1 MNKTIESFGYNIYNC
16 RSGQNE
22 EAAMNSGQFKKI
34 IQEALVQKNI
44 TRGNEE
50 KVAVFLN
57 FLDEISSSMIEDF
70 SMLTQMSLVF
80 EGFYQSV
87 SSDSNLK
94 RTLLNIKIR
103 RWHKH
108 YGTPTVLF
116 LLTYDKAISDIKLF
130 FLSGSL
136 DRGIPLLSI
145 LSTAKKTILD
155 HNNHVYIDI
164 DSASEIELPQE
175 EETGKFTKTYNPSG
189 GFTTT
194 PCDPVSQK
202 FLKYSEEIARTGG
215 AILEIGAAF
224 GATSLQALTKGATV
238 YCNDIDA
245 KNLAVVRRRYLHG
258 IEESSLTGDDSSL
271 VLVPGEFPDELSG
284 LPKNFFDAILICRV
298 MHFFTGAQIEK
309 SLSSLS
315 SFLKPGG
322 RVFVVCETPFLKNW
336 QKFIPEYERRLAEDV
351 QWPGEINNPAEFESS
366 GRAASLPKFVHWIT
380 KEIMERALNGTNF
393 NIEHI
398 DYIDRNGQFP
408 EDLLFDGRES
418 IGAIAIK
425 PF

>member
-1 MNKTIESFGYNIYNC
+1 
-16 RSGQNE
+16 
-22 EAAMNSGQFKKI
+22 MNSEQFKKS

-136 DRGIPLLSI
+136 DREISLLSI

-155 HNNHVYIDI
+155 HNNHVY
-164 DSASEIELPQE
+164 
-175 EETGKFTKTYNPSG
+175 
-189 GFTTT
+189 
-194 PCDPVSQK
+194 
-202 FLKYSEEIARTGG
+202 
-215 AILEIGAAF
+215 
-224 GATSLQALTKGATV
+224 
-238 YCNDIDA
+238 
-245 KNLAVVRRRYLHG
+245 
-258 IEESSLTGDDSSL
+258 
-271 VLVPGEFPDELSG
+271 
-284 LPKNFFDAILICRV
+284 
-298 MHFFTGAQIEK
+298 
-309 SLSSLS
+309 
-315 SFLKPGG
+315 
-322 RVFVVCETPFLKNW
+322 
-336 QKFIPEYERRLAEDV
+336 
-351 QWPGEINNPAEFESS
+351 
-366 GRAASLPKFVHWIT
+366 
-380 KEIMERALNGTNF
+380 
-393 NIEHI
+393 
-398 DYIDRNGQFP
+398 
-408 EDLLFDGRES
+408 
-418 IGAIAIK
+418 
-425 PF
+425 

>member
-1 MNKTIESFGYNIYNC
+1 MSYKNPGI
-16 RSGQNE
+16 
-22 EAAMNSGQFKKI
+22 AMSSEQFKKN
-34 IQEALVQKNI
+34 IQEALTLETVLQ
-44 TRGNEE
+44 RGQE
-50 KVAVFLN
+50 KLAIFLS
-57 FLDEISSSMIEDF
+57 FLDKISLSAIDESNKF
-70 SMLTQMSLVF
+70 TQMTILF

-87 SSDSNLK
+87 SNDSDFKSL
-94 RTLLNIKIR
+94 LLNIRIQ
-103 RWHKH
+103 RWHNH
-108 YGTPTVLF
+108 FGTPTVLF
-116 LLTYDKAISDIKLF
+116 LLTHDRVISEIKSF
-130 FLSGSL
+130 FLKNDSNSEM
-136 DRGIPLLSI
+136 LLSSI
-145 LSTAKKTILD
+145 LSLTEASTLD
-155 HNNHVYIDI
+155 HTNQVHINI
-164 DSASEIELPQE
+164 DSASEIEMPQD

-224 GATSLQALTKGATV
+224 GVTSLQALAKGATV

-245 KNLAVVRRRYLHG
+245 KNLAVVRSRYIEG
-258 IEESSLTGDDSSL
+258 IEESSVTGDDSSL

-309 SLSSLS
+309 SLRSLS

-322 RVFVVCETPFLKNW
+322 RIYVVCETPFLKNW
-336 QKFIPEYERRLAEDV
+336 QKFIPEYEKRLLEAV
-351 QWPGEINNPAEFESS
+351 QWPGEISNPAEFESS

-380 KEIMERALNGTNF
+380 KEVMEKALKSASF
-393 NIEHI
+393 DIEHL